1 MQRSNSPYDPDALT
15 QSIPDSEDE
24 DVLDPSLLGR
34 LGRFIRSILAMG
46 VQTAIITF
54 LVIYFI
60 AQATVVHGGSMEP
73 TLSTGQRL
81 IVEKL
86 SYRFELPERGD
97 IVVVRLEQFELP
109 LIKRVIGLPGE
120 MVEIRQNHVFING
133 VLLPEAYLPIT
144 RQQNYGPFIVPEG
157 NIFVMGDNRSVS
169 NDSRFFGPV
178 PMEQILGKAWASY
191 WPPAEIGFVK

>member
-1 MQRSNSPYDPDALT
+1 
-15 QSIPDSEDE
+15 
-24 DVLDPSLLGR
+24 V
-34 LGRFIRSILAMG
+34 GRFVRSILEVG
-46 VQTAIITF
+46 VQTAVITF
-54 LVIYFI
+54 LVIYFV
-60 AQATVVHGGSMEP
+60 AQATIVHGGSMEP

-97 IVVVRLEQFELP
+97 IVVVRLEEFDLP

-120 MVEIRQNHVFING
+120 MVEIRQNHVFIDG

-144 RQQNYGPFIVPEG
+144 RQQNYGPSIVPEG
-157 NIFVMGDNRSVS
+157 HIFVMGDNRSVS

-178 PMEQILGKAWASY
+178 PLEQVMGKAWASY
-191 WPPAEIGFVK
+191 WPPEEIGFVK

>member
-1 MQRSNSPYDPDALT
+1 MAQYGSGSEQEESAGP
-15 QSIPDSEDE
+15 SI
-24 DVLDPSLLGR
+24 LRR
-34 LGRFIRSILAMG
+34 LGRFMRSILEVG
-46 VQTAIITF
+46 VQTAVITF
-54 LVIYFI
+54 LIIYFV
-60 AQATVVHGGSMEP
+60 AQATIVHGGSMEP

-97 IVVVRLEQFELP
+97 IVVVRLEGFELP

-120 MVEIRQNHVFING
+120 MVEIRQNHVFIDG

-144 RQQNYGPFIVPEG
+144 RQQNYGPFIVPDEH
-157 NIFVMGDNRSVS
+157 IFVMGDNRSVS

-178 PMEQILGKAWASY
+178 ALDQIMGKAWASY
-191 WPPAEIGFVK
+191 WPPADIGFVK